1 MYWICPA
8 CGFTNNETVQVC
20 TCGFQAEHFEERLVE
35 IDELS
40 SMVEE
45 EKVVDE
51 AAEKTPEV
59 SPETSTPKEKPKSIK
74 VKVPEKSAPEKPAE
88 IKPDISSDEV
98 FIKEID
104 SWKFSFSPN
113 DKCIYAGTPALHPF
127 RLKLTLEDLQG
138 LLDVLHEKMN
148 IKKPMQKHELS
159 GVQVLEL
166 LKVIEKI
173 IDEKRAKTK
182 ITFSTAELQAIAEE
196 INNKFNR

>member
-8 CGFTNNETVQVC
+8 CGFTNDEAVLVC
-20 TCGFQAEHFEERLVE
+20 TCGFQAENLEERLVE
-35 IDELS
+35 LDES
-40 SMVEE
+40 ASGTQEE
-45 EKVVDE
+45 ETVQSPLDII
-51 AAEKTPEV
+51 
-59 SPETSTPKEKPKSIK
+59 PETPQKEEKPKSIK
-74 VKVPEKSAPEKPAE
+74 VKVPEKPATVKPAE
-88 IKPDISSDEV
+88 TKPDISPDEV

-104 SWKFSFSPN
+104 SWKFSFSSK

-127 RLKLTLEDLQG
+127 RLKLTFDDLQG
-138 LLDVLHEKMN
+138 LLDVLYEKMN
-148 IKKPMQKHELS
+148 IKKPLQKQELS

-196 INNKFNR
+196 INNKFNS